1 MTWDETFSQLS
12 ADWKTSS
19 PNPKRMQALLARLGH
34 PEKELHFVHIAGTNG
49 KGSAS
54 AMTSRILTE
63 AGYRTG
69 LYISPHLLRINE
81 RWSIDGQEITDAELS
96 EMLELLRPHILAM
109 EDKPTKFEILTAL
122 AFVYFNMHRC
132 DFVVLEVGLG
142 GRLDATNVI
151 PVPDCAMIM
160 SIGLEH
166 TDVLGDT
173 IEQIAFEK
181 GGIIKDGGHVVLY
194 PQEPA
199 AEAVFRTLA
208 RTHTAFLHLV
218 DPSQL
223 AEEPFSMNE
232 ATAASD
238 SDFDSPSVQASS
250 TGEVKNGADPPK
262 LLQYF
267 SYKERKHVGLSL
279 LGQYQCRN
287 ACCVLEAMDVLREKG
302 YDISEEAIRRGLQ
315 QVIWPGRF
323 EVVSTH
329 PLCILDGAH
338 NPNGVEALVHTLR
351 SVLPDYE
358 LTFVVGVMA
367 DKNYHEMLQL
377 AAPLA
382 KRFIAEV
389 PDSGSDRGLRSE
401 ELAAEIRKY
410 FSGPVETA
418 PSVTEAIS
426 HALSCLAPVE
436 SDKRAEKMSYT
447 PDDIKPTNA
456 GSSSRQA
463 IVCFGSLYQAA
474 EVRGFFMKIH
484 DASQSP
490 A

>member
-19 PNPKRMQALLARLGH
+19 PNPGRMQALLSRLGH
-34 PEKELHFVHIAGTNG
+34 PEKALHFVHIAGTNG

-96 EMLELLRPHILAM
+96 EMLDLLRPHILAM
-109 EDKPTKFEILTAL
+109 EDKTTKFEILTAL
-122 AFVYFNMHRC
+122 AFFYFKRHRC
-132 DFVVLEVGLG
+132 DIVVLEVGLG

-166 TDVLGDT
+166 TEILGDT
-173 IEQIAFEK
+173 IEKIAFEK

-199 AEAVFRTLA
+199 AEAVLRDLA
-208 RTHTAFLHLV
+208 EKRHASLHLV

-223 AEEPFSMNE
+223 SEEPFSMNE
-232 ATAASD
+232 PSAASGSD
-238 SDFDSPSVQASS
+238 SSRHLPTSS
-250 TGEVKNGADPPK
+250 ADAENSGDTPR

-267 SYKERKHVGLSL
+267 SYKERKHLGLSL

-315 QVIWPGRF
+315 TVSWPGRF

-351 SVLPDYE
+351 AVLPGYE
-358 LTFVVGVMA
+358 ILFVVGVMA

-382 KRFIAEV
+382 SCFIAEV
-389 PDSGSDRGLRSE
+389 PDCGSDRGLHAE
-401 ELAAEIRKY
+401 ALAAEIQKY

-418 PSVTEAIS
+418 TSVTA
-426 HALSCLAPVE
+426 ALSRAFSYLTAKDSQSGAADFSVSDSTVE
-436 SDKRAEKMSYT
+436 KNTRGAR
-447 PDDIKPTNA
+447 
-456 GSSSRQA
+456 RQA
-463 IVCFGSLYQAA
+463 IVCFGSLYQVA
-474 EVRGFFMKIH
+474 EVRGFFT
-484 DASQSP
+484 Q
-490 A
+490 

>member
-19 PNPKRMQALLARLGH
+19 PNPGRMQALLSRLGH
-34 PEKELHFVHIAGTNG
+34 PEKALHFVHIAGTNG

-63 AGYRTG
+63 AGYCTG

-81 RWSIDGQEITDAELS
+81 RWSIDGEEITDAELS
-96 EMLELLRPHILAM
+96 EMLDLLRPHISDM
-109 EDKPTKFEILTAL
+109 EDKPTRFEILTAL
-122 AFVYFNMHRC
+122 GFLYFKRHRC
-132 DFVVLEVGLG
+132 DIVVLEVGLG

-173 IEQIAFEK
+173 IEKIAFEK

-194 PQEPA
+194 PQDPA
-199 AEAVFRTLA
+199 AEAVLQNIAKKRHASLRF
-208 RTHTAFLHLV
+208 V
-218 DPSQL
+218 DPSHL
-223 AEEPFSMNE
+223 SEEPFSWTGAVSTSNSDL
-232 ATAASD
+232 ASSHARTDYSSASD
-238 SDFDSPSVQASS
+238 GSGKAR
-250 TGEVKNGADPPK
+250 

-267 SYKERKHVGLSL
+267 SYKERKHLGLSL

-287 ACCVLEAMDVLREKG
+287 ACCVLEALDVLREKG
-302 YDISEEAIRRGLQ
+302 YDISEEAIRRGMQ
-315 QVIWPGRF
+315 TVSWPGRF

-351 SVLPDYE
+351 AVLPGYE
-358 LTFVVGVMA
+358 IIFVVGVMA
-367 DKNYHEMLQL
+367 DKNYHEMLRL

-382 KRFIAEV
+382 SRFIAEV
-389 PDSGSDRGLRSE
+389 PDCGSDRGLHAE
-401 ELAAEIRKY
+401 ALAAEIQRY

-418 PSVTEAIS
+418 PGVTAAIS
-426 HALSCLAPVE
+426 RALSYLTAKDNQSGAIDFSV
-436 SDKRAEKMSYT
+436 SDGTGAQ
-447 PDDIKPTNA
+447 NA
-456 GSSSRQA
+456 NGTRRQA
-463 IVCFGSLYQAA
+463 IVCFGSLYQVA
-474 EVRGFFMKIH
+474 EVRGIFT
-484 DASQSP
+484 Q
-490 A
+490 

>member
-19 PNPKRMQALLARLGH
+19 PSPNRMQALLSRLGH
-34 PEKELHFVHIAGTNG
+34 PERALHFVHIAGTNG
-49 KGSAS
+49 KGSSS

-81 RWSIDGQEITDAELS
+81 RWSIDGQEISDAELS
-96 EMLELLRPHILAM
+96 EMLELLQPHILAM
-109 EDKPTKFEILTAL
+109 KDKPTKFEILTAL
-122 AFVYFNMHRC
+122 AFLYFKMQRC
-132 DFVVLEVGLG
+132 DIVVLEVGLG

-151 PVPDCAMIM
+151 PVPDCSMIM

-173 IEQIAFEK
+173 IDQIAFEK

-208 RTHTAFLHLV
+208 RTHKAVLHPV

-223 AEEPFSMNE
+223 TEELFSMNE
-232 ATAASD
+232 AVTESD
-238 SDFDSPSVQASS
+238 SDFDSPCYQTSS
-250 TGEVKNGADPPK
+250 TGEAKKGADVPK
-262 LLQYF
+262 LLQHF

-315 QVIWPGRF
+315 QVVWPGRF

-338 NPNGVEALVHTLR
+338 NPNGVAALVHTLR

-382 KRFIAEV
+382 TRFIAEV
-389 PDSGSDRGLRSE
+389 PDSGNDRGLHAE
-401 ELAAEIRKY
+401 ALAAEIRRY
-410 FSGPVETA
+410 FPGPVETA
-418 PSVTEAIS
+418 PSVTKAVAR
-426 HALSCLAPVE
+426 ALSYLAAGE
-436 SDKRAEKMSYT
+436 SDKRVAKMSCASGDT
-447 PDDIKPTNA
+447 GLTNA

-474 EVRGFFMKIH
+474 EVRDFFM
-484 DASQSP
+484 Q
-490 A
+490 

>member
-1 MTWDETFSQLS
+1 MTWDETFSQIS

-19 PNPKRMQALLARLGH
+19 PSPKRMQDFLARLGH
-34 PEKELHFVHIAGTNG
+34 PERALHFVHIAGTNG

-81 RWSIDGQEITDAELS
+81 RWSIDGREISDAALS
-96 EMLELLRPHILAM
+96 EMLELLQPHILAM

-122 AFVYFNMHRC
+122 AFCYFKMQHC
-132 DFVVLEVGLG
+132 DIVVLEVGLG
-142 GRLDATNVI
+142 GRLDATNSI
-151 PVPDCAMIM
+151 PVPDCVMIM

-166 TDVLGDT
+166 TEILGDT
-173 IEQIAFEK
+173 IEKIAFEK
-181 GGIIKDGGHVVLY
+181 GGIIKDGGNVVLY
-194 PQEPA
+194 PQDPA
-199 AEAVFRTLA
+199 AEAVLRALVE
-208 RTHTAFLHLV
+208 THKASLHLV
-218 DPSQL
+218 DPSRL
-223 AEEPFSMNE
+223 TEEPFSLNE
-232 ATAASD
+232 AIAESG
-238 SDFDSPSVQASS
+238 SGFDSPCDQTSS
-250 TGEVKNGADPPK
+250 TGDADNEDGTPK

-267 SYKERKHVGLSL
+267 SYKERKHVGLAL

-287 ACCVLEAMDVLREKG
+287 ACCVLEAMDILRKKG
-302 YDISEEAIRRGLQ
+302 YDISEEAIRHGLQ
-315 QVIWPGRF
+315 QVVWPGRF

-367 DKNYHEMLQL
+367 DKNHHEMLQL

-382 KRFIAEV
+382 ERFIAEV
-389 PDSGSDRGLRSE
+389 PDSGNDRGLHAE
-401 ELAAEIRKY
+401 ALAAEIRRY
-410 FSGPVETA
+410 FPGPVETA
-418 PSVTEAIS
+418 PSVTKAVAR
-426 HALSCLAPVE
+426 ALSCLAEGKIVK
-436 SDKRAEKMSYT
+436 SAAKMSCT
-447 PDDIKPTNA
+447 PDDASLTNT
-456 GSSSRQA
+456 GSPLRQA

-474 EVRGFFMKIH
+474 EIRDFFTQKR
-484 DASQSP
+484 
-490 A
+490 